1 MRFTLSAA
9 LGALGL
15 AGVAHGLPKISR
27 SGKYLFNPDGN
38 RFYIKVS
45 TAVPC
50 LLHVGLRIME
60 LGGLGAACSIRL
72 RSIAGYTEG
81 YMITWWLGR
90 GSMGQ
95 DRTGFGQHRPGRD
108 A

>member
-45 TAVPC
+45 TCAVFVAC
-50 LLHVGLRIME
+50 QCMK

-81 YMITWWLGR
+81 YMITRWLGR